1 MFAGTHV
8 SCVPTQLRMSL
19 SLIGA
24 PVKAQVQLKDIS
36 MVEIVGGTT
45 YIPALEAQLSKK
57 AGHYC
62 GSPEHRKNV
71 IGFQ

>member
-1 MFAGTHV
+1 M
-8 SCVPTQLRMSL
+8 SCVPSQLRMSL

-36 MVEIVGGTT
+36 MMEIVGGTT
-45 YIPALEAQLSKK
+45 CIPALKSQLSKK

-62 GSPEHRKNV
+62 GLPEHRKNV